1 MAKIVLTAAD
11 LKELALSE
19 MRRHKGCEE
28 IADVSILPF
37 SDPRIESNWRVDLTA
52 YGGAE
57 RNAANRAA
65 LYVQHNLRQR
75 YLLETDA

>member
-19 MRRHKGCEE
+19 MRRHRGCEE

-37 SDPRIESNWRVDLTA
+37 SDP
-52 YGGAE
+52 
-57 RNAANRAA
+57 
-65 LYVQHNLRQR
+65 
-75 YLLETDA
+75 